1 MIDRIKLAPALAG
14 RENLRE
20 DYSTAK
26 DIARMVV
33 KQYGGW
39 WDDLPSHWNPAPLS
53 EQGRVIAELAG
64 GPRLLMSKAIA
75 LSRTDPAL
83 AASLADWAWLAAP
96 ADVEVLQ
103 GALQV
108 YGARIGRDTTTQEA
122 LVYMEHMVRLKLQI
136 GRDTRP

>member
-1 MIDRIKLAPALAG
+1 M
-14 RENLRE
+14 
-20 DYSTAK
+20 
-26 DIARMVV
+26 
-33 KQYGGW
+33 
-39 WDDLPSHWNPAPLS
+39 
-53 EQGRVIAELAG
+53 IAELAG

-96 ADVEVLQ
+96 ADAEVLR

-136 GRDTRP
+136 GRETRP